1 MKFNQRLNE
10 YIEELQCSAKEL
22 AEASRLSATVVSR
35 YRTGERVPAA
45 DSEQL
50 QKLVSGI
57 VNVAQS
63 KGKNELEK
71 EIVFQELADTLKEND
86 WNYDIFLK
94 HFNAIILVLNINIAE
109 MARGIN
115 YDASYISRIR
125 SGQRHPANMENFI
138 ENISQFIVKRY
149 NKTTD
154 LEIVAPLLNV
164 SVADIEAEP
173 RYLAAL
179 LEWFYSEESSQKKDD
194 ISEFLKQV
202 DEFDLDEYIKAIHF
216 DEMKVPPALPVQLP
230 TSKNYYGLEAMKTGT
245 LDFLKATVM
254 AKSMEDVYVL
264 DDTPIAD
271 KAKDSDFPKK
281 WMFGIAMV
289 LKKGLHIHM
298 VHNLNRPFEE
308 MMLGLEAWIPLYM
321 TGQVSPYYLKGVH
334 NQVFGHFLYTSG
346 VAALS
351 GESVAGY
358 HDHGKYYLTKNKA
371 ELSYYRQRSKDI
383 LSRANPLMEIYRK
396 EEKNAFQAFLNGDA
410 AMEGSRREVLSAL
423 PIYTISDELLE
434 RILIRNSVQ
443 EEERKQIVQK
453 VNERKRMTAM
463 MLQKGKI
470 RTEIPGPTEK
480 EFQAYPMRLSL
491 SETFYEQEVVYTYE
505 EYLEHL
511 ELTRR
516 FAEEQSNYSLHQ
528 LKEEAFRNIQITI
541 HEGKWVMVSKNKCP
555 AIHFVIRHPKLCEA
569 LENMVIPVWEP
580 R

>member
-1 MKFNQRLNE
+1 MQFNEKLNE

-22 AEASRLSATVVSR
+22 AEASQLSAAVISR
-35 YRTGERVPAA
+35 YRTGERLPTIG
-45 DSEQL
+45 SEQL
-50 QKLVSGI
+50 DKLASGI
-57 VNVAQS
+57 VAVAQS
-63 KGKNELEK
+63 KGKSELTRNEVLE
-71 EIVFQELADTLKEND
+71 ELSATLEEKD
-86 WNYDIFLK
+86 LNYELLLEHLNSMIR
-94 HFNAIILVLNINIAE
+94 ILNINISE

-125 SGQRHPANMENFI
+125 TGQRHPANMDAFI
-138 ENISQFIVKRY
+138 ETICQYIVKRY
-149 NKTTD
+149 NRPEE
-154 LEIVAPLLNV
+154 LEIMARLLN
-164 SVADIEAEP
+164 ADIGDIAQEHQ
-173 RYLAAL
+173 YLSEL
-179 LEWFYSEESSQKKDD
+179 LLWFYREDEEHTDD
-194 ISEFLKQV
+194 ISAFLKQV
-202 DEFDLDEYIKAIHF
+202 DEFDLNEYIKAIHF
-216 DEMKVPPALPVQLP
+216 DEMKLPPSIPVQLP
-230 TSKNYYGLEAMKTGT
+230 TSKNYYGLGEMKAGT
-245 LDFLKATVM
+245 LDFLKTTVL
-254 AKSMEDVYVL
+254 AKSMEPVYIL
-264 DDTPIAD
+264 DDTPIAE
-271 KAKDSDFPKK
+271 KAEDTDFPKK

-298 VHNLNRPFEE
+298 IHNLNRPFEE